1 MSERN
6 LNRRP
11 AARSGR
17 PLSTP
22 TPARRPSRPRQ
33 VSPIRRYARMKWAL
47 LALLLAYA
55 VLVVRANS
63 ARDVAF
69 DFIDARMAQAP
80 GLSELKRIDENA
92 FQERL
97 DAIPE
102 GCEGWLMYGS
112 DEIMNVSELLIAKG
126 GEEALSRLEDAAR
139 ARVERQLNVFRSYG
153 TDQGELLEDA
163 VIFTRGSYLF
173 YAVGKDAQ
181 TWRDLF
187 LACVR

>member
-1 MSERN
+1 MKRIFA
-6 LNRRP
+6 LHRR
-11 AARSGR
+11 AIGR
-17 PLSTP
+17 AL
-22 TPARRPSRPRQ
+22 
-33 VSPIRRYARMKWAL
+33 VSVTRAL

-80 GLSELKRIDENA
+80 GLSVLKRIDENA
-92 FQERL
+92 FQQRF

-173 YAVGKDAQ
+173 YAVGKDVQ